1 MKMMQAKLKY
11 ENPSNI
17 KKIYP
22 YHIENPKLII
32 NRKEKTKK
40 QCKQNWEIPKMITKQ
55 KNIWK

>member
-32 NRKEKTKK
+32 NRKEETKK
-40 QCKQNWEIPKMITKQ
+40 QCK
-55 KNIWK
+55 